1 MKYLIIVFLLFSS
14 SFAFSAEDAS
24 SGTLGSVFDA
34 LTDITSWFSD
44 GLYDAADNVFQR
56 MAAWVIIWILEAK
69 LFMLGLG
76 IEIAELFIEALGIS
90 DLLNSAF
97 SSLDS
102 KVSNFVYYLKIPEA
116 INILISAYTT
126 RFVMSLV

>member
-1 MKYLIIVFLLFSS
+1 VKYLIIVFLLFSS

>member
-1 MKYLIIVFLLFSS
+1 VKYLIIVFLLFSS

-44 GLYDAADNVFQR
+44 GLYEAADNLFQR